1 MTFFLFSLALRLG
14 RTVHELRQ
22 TLTASELKMW
32 IAYDRLSPIGD
43 WRGDVQAAQVAT
55 AAINAQGGK
64 LSIND
69 VLLKWGQTEE
79 EKEISDFEEFLG
91 GL

>member
-1 MTFFLFSLALRLG
+1 
-14 RTVHELRQ
+14 
-22 TLTASELKMW
+22 MW

-55 AAINAQGGK
+55 ATINAQGGK
-64 LSIND
+64 LSLND

>member
-1 MTFFLFSLALRLG
+1 
-14 RTVHELRQ
+14 
-22 TLTASELKMW
+22 MW
-32 IAYDRLSPIGD
+32 IAYDRMSPIGD

-55 AAINAQGGK
+55 ATINAQGGK
-64 LSIND
+64 LSLND

-79 EKEISDFEEFLG
+79 EREISDFEEFLG

>member
-1 MTFFLFSLALRLG
+1 MALRLG
-14 RTVHELRQ
+14 RTVHELSQ
-22 TLTASELKMW
+22 TLTASEMKMW

-43 WRGDVQAAQVAT
+43 WRGDVQAAQVAS

-64 LSIND
+64 LGIND
-69 VLLKWGQTEE
+69 VLLKWGHSEAE
-79 EKEISDFEEFLG
+79 GEISELEAWMG

>member
-1 MTFFLFSLALRLG
+1 
-14 RTVHELRQ
+14 
-22 TLTASELKMW
+22 MW

-55 AAINAQGGK
+55 ATINAQGGK
-64 LSIND
+64 LSLND
-69 VLLKWGQTEE
+69 VLLKWGVSEE
-79 EKEISDFEEFLG
+79 EREVSELEEWMG

>member
-1 MTFFLFSLALRLG
+1 
-14 RTVHELRQ
+14 
-22 TLTASELKMW
+22 MW

-55 AAINAQGGK
+55 ATINAQGGK
-64 LSIND
+64 LGLND

-79 EKEISDFEEFLG
+79 EKEISDLEEFLG

>member
-1 MTFFLFSLALRLG
+1 
-14 RTVHELRQ
+14 
-22 TLTASELKMW
+22 MW

-55 AAINAQGGK
+55 ATLNSQGGK
-64 LSIND
+64 MSMND

-79 EKEISDFEEFLG
+79 ENEISELEEFLG

>member
-1 MTFFLFSLALRLG
+1 
-14 RTVHELRQ
+14 
-22 TLTASELKMW
+22 MW
-32 IAYDRLSPIGD
+32 IAYDRMSPIGD

-55 AAINAQGGK
+55 ATINAQGGK
-64 LSIND
+64 LSLND
-69 VLLKWGQTEE
+69 VLLNWGQTEE

>member
-1 MTFFLFSLALRLG
+1 
-14 RTVHELRQ
+14 
-22 TLTASELKMW
+22 MW

-55 AAINAQGGK
+55 ATINAQGGK
-64 LSIND
+64 LSLSD

-79 EKEISDFEEFLG
+79 EKEITDFEEFLG